1 MAPTSAL
8 LVKKHWAMKIL
19 RGEKTVEIRSCATK
33 KRGRIAIA
41 SEGKVLGEVDLK
53 DSFQIAFNDRHGRMH
68 DMAPYNFSLMY
79 AQHRVESSSQIK
91 YRKVFAW
98 ALENPK
104 LYDQPVDLHMKR
116 GCVVWVKMDGS
127 KVPPPRAPLAMK
139 KVLKKPSVAH

>member
-1 MAPTSAL
+1 
-8 LVKKHWAMKIL
+8 MKIL

-79 AQHRVESSSQIK
+79 AQRRVESSSQIK

-139 KVLKKPSVAH
+139 KVLEKPSVAH